1 MGLLQNKVG
10 MLVTDTTVKGKS
22 CLISLV
28 AFSDVINSWVDK
40 RRAVDVVYLDF
51 SKVFD
56 TTYHSILVIKHRK
69 CEMDVLTVRRIEN

>member
-51 SKVFD
+51 SKAFD
-56 TTYHSILVIKHRK
+56 TVSHIILVGKLKKSGID
-69 CEMDVLTVRRIEN
+69 EWTV